1 MVSKIYTK
9 TGDSGE
15 TSLFGGLRVPK
26 DALRV
31 EAYGTIDE
39 LNSLLGVIRSQE
51 LPEGIGDIIRNIQS
65 DLFIIGAD
73 LATPHHKGK
82 KTVFPR
88 LTIRR
93 VEVLEKYIDAT
104 ERHLPELRSFIL
116 PEGVRPAAELHFART
131 VCRRAERL
139 VVRLS
144 RNEKITEAII
154 PYLNR
159 LSDLIFILARRV
171 NDSADHREQLWP
183 LKQKKYI

>member
-1 MVSKIYTK
+1 MASKIYTK

-15 TSLFGGLRVPK
+15 TSLFGGMRVPK

-31 EAYGTIDE
+31 EAYGNIDE
-39 LNSLLGVIRSQE
+39 LNSLLGIIRSQE
-51 LPEGIGDIIRNIQS
+51 LPEGMGDLIGNIQS
-65 DLFIIGAD
+65 DLFVMGAD
-73 LATPHHKGK
+73 LATPHHRGK
-82 KTVFPR
+82 KPIFPR
-88 LTIRR
+88 LTSRR
-93 VEVLEKYIDAT
+93 VEVLEKYIDTT
-104 ERHLPELRSFIL
+104 EEHLIELRSFIL

-144 RNEKITEAII
+144 RNEKITETII

-159 LSDLIFILARRV
+159 LSDLLFVLARRV
-171 NDSADHREQLWP
+171 NDNSDHREQLWP

>member
-1 MVSKIYTK
+1 MASKIYTK

-15 TSLFGGLRVPK
+15 TSLFWGARVPK

-51 LPEGIGDIIRNIQS
+51 LPVGIGDIIGNIQS
-65 DLFIIGAD
+65 DLFVIGAD
-73 LATPHHKGK
+73 LASPFQKGK
-82 KTVFPR
+82 KPVFPR
-88 LTIRR
+88 LKPRR
-93 VEVLEKYIDAT
+93 VEILEKYIDTT
-104 ERHLPELRSFIL
+104 EEHLIELRSFIL

-131 VCRRAERL
+131 ICRRAERI

-144 RNEKITEAII
+144 RNEKINQSII

-159 LSDLIFILARRV
+159 LSDLLFVLARRV
-171 NDSADHREQLWP
+171 NDDADHRERLWP
-183 LKQKKYI
+183 LK

>member
-1 MVSKIYTK
+1 MALKIYTK

-15 TSLFGGLRVPK
+15 TSLYGGMRVPK

-51 LPEGIGDIIRNIQS
+51 LPEEMGDIIRIIQS

-73 LATPHHKGK
+73 LATPHYRGRKP
-82 KTVFPR
+82 VYPR
-88 LTIRR
+88 LTSRR
-93 VEVLEKYIDAT
+93 VEVLEKYIDTT
-104 ERHLPELRSFIL
+104 EKNLTELRSFVL

-131 VCRRAERL
+131 VCRRAERV

-144 RNEKITEAII
+144 RNEKITVAII

-159 LSDLIFILARRV
+159 LSDLLFVLARRV
-171 NDSADHREQLWP
+171 NDTSDHREQLWP